1 MASVIRRSSS
11 RTVAFSPASSI
22 AATAELHHVLR
33 ALSDADYAAV
43 NGNASDGWTRSATQA
58 LVDAVMAGRDCG
70 DVDGLPFSA
79 AECRARFERV
89 SAALVTAKRRLDFDG
104 EKSGASANPSA
115 AWPPARQKAWAALA
129 TDPNAYYMKW
139 GKPGVAV
146 DEGEWRPDELGLFDK
161 LMKERPPLGQWG
173 LFSLYFPTRTGAQC
187 KKLFETRP
195 RTARCQTLPT
205 VKGVAVKKNKSKKR
219 SAGSKLRPAADE
231 RRMPS
236 GPEQSPARPV
246 PGTPQKQPSCIRRV
260 PSPPRKVRQAP
271 SPLEQIPKR
280 VRTIE
285 RLGED
290 AGEVHAGL
298 SNAKGV
304 PPSAPTKQCPA
315 GESDPDRYR
324 GCPVP
329 PDAKQYGLPPK
340 CPTAARPGSKRVSV
354 LPYHTNDT
362 AGSGVVAEK
371 VPTKTAIRGARPLC
385 STSPVPGREPEQ
397 TVPAQGPVGSAC
409 PPVRLLEQLQAE
421 RANLELGFDNM
432 NYRLISSYR
441 ASLHNA
447 VGEQARNAV
456 RAEFLQQAADQA
468 RLQTIQSECL
478 ACMQRNRLLAYAQAG
493 KFHLP
498 AAAVQDLTATQ
509 L

>member
-173 LFSLYFPTRTGAQC
+173 NSCNVQRAYQLDS
-187 KKLFETRP
+187 ESHS
-195 RTARCQTLPT
+195 
-205 VKGVAVKKNKSKKR
+205 N
-219 SAGSKLRPAADE
+219 
-231 RRMPS
+231 
-236 GPEQSPARPV
+236 RPV
-246 PGTPQKQPSCIRRV
+246 LVVFPY
-260 PSPPRKVRQAP
+260 A
-271 SPLEQIPKR
+271 
-280 VRTIE
+280 
-285 RLGED
+285 D
-290 AGEVHAGL
+290 
-298 SNAKGV
+298 
-304 PPSAPTKQCPA
+304 
-315 GESDPDRYR
+315 
-324 GCPVP
+324 GCPV
-329 PDAKQYGLPPK
+329 Q
-340 CPTAARPGSKRVSV
+340 
-354 LPYHTNDT
+354 
-362 AGSGVVAEK
+362 E
-371 VPTKTAIRGARPLC
+371 
-385 STSPVPGREPEQ
+385 
-397 TVPAQGPVGSAC
+397 
-409 PPVRLLEQLQAE
+409 
-421 RANLELGFDNM
+421 
-432 NYRLISSYR
+432 
-441 ASLHNA
+441 
-447 VGEQARNAV
+447 AV
-456 RAEFLQQAADQA
+456 RNQATYRPVSNAADSQG
-468 RLQTIQSECL
+468 RRREEEQ
-478 ACMQRNRLLAYAQAG
+478 
-493 KFHLP
+493 
-498 AAAVQDLTATQ
+498 VQETLCWVKVATCG
-509 L
+509 